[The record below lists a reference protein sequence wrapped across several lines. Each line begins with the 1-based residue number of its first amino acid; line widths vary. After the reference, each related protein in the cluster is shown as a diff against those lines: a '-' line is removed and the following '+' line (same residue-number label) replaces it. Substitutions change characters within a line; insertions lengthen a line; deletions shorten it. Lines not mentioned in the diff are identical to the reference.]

1 MKNYNIEVLKDA
13 AKRLLFDM
21 SSEEYN
27 TLLNEFD
34 IVTKQMEILGKNSS
48 LDAFEPMEF
57 PFDCTTTFL
66 REDVP
71 GEPLARE
78 EALKNSK
85 RKVGGQIKL
94 PKVVQ

>member
-1 MKNYNIEVLKDA
+1 MKEYNINVLKDA

-21 SSEEYN
+21 SENEYE

-34 IVTKQMEILGKNSS
+34 IVTKQMDIIGSNKT
-48 LDAFEPMEF
+48 LDSYEPMAF
-57 PFDCTTTFL
+57 PFECSTSFL

-71 GEPLARE
+71 SEPLPRE

>member
-1 MKNYNIEVLKDA
+1 MKEYNINVLKDA

-21 SSEEYN
+21 SESEYE

-34 IVTKQMEILGKNSS
+34 IVTKQMDIIGSNKTIDEY
-48 LDAFEPMEF
+48 EPMAF
-57 PFDCTTTFL
+57 PFECSTSFL
-66 REDVP
+66 REDIP
-71 GEPLARE
+71 EEPMSRE
-78 EALKNSK
+78 DALKNSK

>member
-1 MKNYNIEVLKDA
+1 MKEYNIEILKDA

-21 SSEEYN
+21 SDSEYE
-27 TLLNEFD
+27 TLLKEFD
-34 IVTKQMEILGKNSS
+34 IVTKQMDIIGSNK
-48 LDAFEPMEF
+48 DIDKYEPMAF
-57 PFDCTTTFL
+57 PFECSTSFL

-71 GEPLARE
+71 EAPLARE